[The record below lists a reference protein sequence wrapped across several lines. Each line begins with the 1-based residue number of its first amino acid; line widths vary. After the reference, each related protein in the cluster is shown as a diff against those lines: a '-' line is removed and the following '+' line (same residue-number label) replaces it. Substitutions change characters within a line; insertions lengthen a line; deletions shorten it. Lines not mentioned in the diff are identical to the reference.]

1 MEVRSTDKEN
11 GFESD
16 MIDLVRRLM
25 EDMFI
30 PLFLDE
36 QACQKIGFTHISR
49 LVGEMPGW
57 YLWTKDRKG
66 AFLLELVAIEP
77 MDMTHSIS
85 LDRIPELE
93 ASFVLRY
100 YPSPDELVFKDYAL
114 VERLIRLS
122 PFFDQT
128 GTPRAE
134 NWKEIHE
141 SLFLVGDLH
150 VFFDRQLSLAIFK
163 VSAQD
168 RWIEIRKNGLAVF
181 DHSGQTIEAVAQ
193 GAIDR
198 NIPGWELTWS
208 IIDKFLLGFCY
219 VHKSI
224 PHTRLSRSSGVTWYI
239 YTEDQVEEI
248 QSPDIVQWTL
258 ETGILLQSDKNTSTD
273 ILHLKKVLHEF
284 FRISSENKI
293 PVGYFE
299 EPPEKEHPW
308 INANWWM
315 SSSWSFPPSEEI
327 KHCCLRD
334 H

>member
-1 MEVRSTDKEN
+1 MPKPTEN
-11 GFESD
+11 HNEFYSD
-16 MIDLVRRLM
+16 DIDLVRRVM
-25 EDMFI
+25 EDTFI

-49 LVGEMPGW
+49 LIGEMPGW

-100 YPSPDELVFKDYAL
+100 YPSPDEPVFKDYAL

-128 GTPRAE
+128 GTPRTE
-134 NWKEIHE
+134 NRKEIHE
-141 SLFLVGDLH
+141 SLFMAGNLH
-150 VFFDRQLSLAIFK
+150 LLFDRKLSLAILN

-168 RWIEIRKNGLAVF
+168 RWVEVRKDGLAGF
-181 DHSGQTIEAVAQ
+181 DHSGQTIETIPQ
-193 GAIDR
+193 GFIDR

-208 IIDKFLLGFCY
+208 LFDKLLLGFCY
-219 VHKSI
+219 VHRSI
-224 PHTRLSRSSGVTWYI
+224 PYTRLSKSSGMTWHI

-248 QSPDIVQWTL
+248 QNPDVVQWTL
-258 ETGILLQSDKNTSTD
+258 ETGILLQSNTNTSTD
-273 ILHLKKVLHEF
+273 VLDLKKGFHDF
-284 FRISSENKI
+284 FKISSENKI
-293 PVGYFE
+293 SVGYFE

-315 SSSWSFPPSEEI
+315 SSSWSFPPAREI
-327 KHCCLRD
+327 QHCCFRD
-334 H
+334 Y